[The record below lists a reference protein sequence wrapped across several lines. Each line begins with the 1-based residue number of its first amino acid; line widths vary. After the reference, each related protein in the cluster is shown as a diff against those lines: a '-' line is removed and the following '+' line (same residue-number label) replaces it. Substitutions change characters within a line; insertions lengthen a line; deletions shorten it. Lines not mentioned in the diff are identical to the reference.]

1 MITIEGIVGKK
12 IYENGDFKIY
22 SFTPQDKYK
31 DKVILNPKYG
41 NMSISG
47 IMPDLVEENLYK
59 VDLEYSK
66 KGKYDNYEVKR
77 IHNSNDGNV
86 DSNTTSKFIYS
97 ICTKKQGDELLKHY
111 PDIVNMIIK
120 NKPVDLKILYGIKEK
135 TFNIIKRKVIENFKL
150 IDLVDEYREYGMTFT
165 MIKNLYN
172 TYSSIEMIK
181 KKMKENPYECLCKIN
196 GVGFKTAD
204 GFIMNKYPEKKNSY
218 MRAKAC
224 INYILSENE
233 TNGNTWI
240 FITEL
245 YKKMKEMADEASI
258 HFEEI
263 LKEDDIYYNDTT
275 KRVSKYSTY
284 MCEKEVC
291 NLLLKFNSKSTLWD
305 IDYRKYNEI
314 DGCPITEEQME
325 ILKNVCKNN
334 LNLLVGY
341 AGTGKSFSTKALLNM
356 LNDNLITYT
365 LMSPTGK
372 AAKVLSENSGYP
384 ATTIHRGLKYKPS
397 EGFYFNMNNKLPQ
410 DVIIIDEFSMIDIFL
425 LRDLLRAIDD
435 DSKIIFIGDPAQI
448 PSVAMGNVAF
458 DMLESKRITTSRLTK
473 VFRYGEGGLSYV
485 ASKIRVGERYLESRD
500 KIQSYGKKSDYVFI
514 NAPQESSLV
523 IMERL
528 YNKLLKDGAKIE
540 DIMVLSAMNKGE
552 YGINKINNIIQSFVN
567 PQDDNKNEIILK
579 RNNEIFIFRK
589 GDKVMQIKNNYKAYT
604 PDEKETDIYNG
615 DTGIITRVEKDS
627 LIVDYGDKSIKYSK
641 NELDQLTL
649 AYAMTLHKSQGSGFK
664 YIILL
669 TPKAHTYM
677 LDRNLL
683 YVAITRTKELIYHI
697 GTMEIVNSSLRKSQN
712 FNRDTFLKDMLIEG

>member
-1 MITIEGIVGKK
+1 
-12 IYENGDFKIY
+12 
-22 SFTPQDKYK
+22 
-31 DKVILNPKYG
+31 
-41 NMSISG
+41 
-47 IMPDLVEENLYK
+47 
-59 VDLEYSK
+59 
-66 KGKYDNYEVKR
+66 
-77 IHNSNDGNV
+77 
-86 DSNTTSKFIYS
+86 
-97 ICTKKQGDELLKHY
+97 
-111 PDIVNMIIK
+111 
-120 NKPVDLKILYGIKEK
+120 
-135 TFNIIKRKVIENFKL
+135 
-150 IDLVDEYREYGMTFT
+150 
-165 MIKNLYN
+165 
-172 TYSSIEMIK
+172 
-181 KKMKENPYECLCKIN
+181 
-196 GVGFKTAD
+196 
-204 GFIMNKYPEKKNSY
+204 
-218 MRAKAC
+218 
-224 INYILSENE
+224 
-233 TNGNTWI
+233 
-240 FITEL
+240 
-245 YKKMKEMADEASI
+245 
-258 HFEEI
+258 
-263 LKEDDIYYNDTT
+263 
-275 KRVSKYSTY
+275 
-284 MCEKEVC
+284 
-291 NLLLKFNSKSTLWD
+291 
-305 IDYRKYNEI
+305 
-314 DGCPITEEQME
+314 
-325 ILKNVCKNN
+325 
-334 LNLLVGY
+334 
-341 AGTGKSFSTKALLNM
+341 
-356 LNDNLITYT
+356 
-365 LMSPTGK
+365 
-372 AAKVLSENSGYP
+372 
-384 ATTIHRGLKYKPS
+384 
-397 EGFYFNMNNKLPQ
+397 MNNKLPQ

-579 RNNEIFIFRK
+579 RNNEVFIFRK

-615 DTGIITRVEKDS
+615 DTGIITRVEEDS